1 MRVIYAT
8 LVLGGVLLLATASLR
23 FDAIQIKP
31 RNGQPYIVQK
41 IVWPWERNDTCVL
54 QADGSYKRTRFS
66 LWGAAH
72 RDDIWWKR
80 IFSWAP
86 GRMWR
91 ADSGPCCRTTRCSG
105 LAIKS
110 VVMESPRLRAADR
123 HRSPS
128 AS

>member
-54 QADGSYKRTRFS
+54 QADGSYERTRFS
-66 LWGAAH
+66 LWGLRTETTYGGRGSSAGH
-72 RDDIWWKR
+72 RVVCG
-80 IFSWAP
+80 AP
-86 GRMWR
+86 TPGPVAEQRDA
-91 ADSGPCCRTTRCSG
+91 ADSR
-105 LAIKS
+105 
-110 VVMESPRLRAADR
+110 
-123 HRSPS
+123 
-128 AS
+128 